1 MRLGLSIARIGNHYH
16 LDSCLSLRMAYRSAP
31 IIEDVIWLVP
41 FAEKSATLAEAI
53 RNTIA
58 ENRAHMLDFI
68 RLDELPLVH
77 AMTLATWSRPAALS
91 RLLAIYGDHIYRN
104 QPLLPREDKPLISLW
119 AQWYLGLLVPP
130 LMLALLSGQNAPDL
144 SPEHFHVEF
153 HETGRAAC
161 FWIDV
166 IEDPQGSAL
175 SPVGRIE
182 KLVTQALMPVVNA
195 LEATGEIN
203 GKLIWSNTGYLI
215 NWYLGEMKPLLG
227 DALTETLR
235 QHIFFSK
242 QLANGSDNPL
252 WRTVVPRDGLLVRRT
267 CCQRYRLPDVQQ
279 CGDCTLT
286 K

>member
-1 MRLGLSIARIGNHYH
+1 
-16 LDSCLSLRMAYRSAP
+16 MAYRSAP
-31 IIEDVIWLVP
+31 IAENVIWRAP
-41 FAEKSATLAEAI
+41 FTEKRVTLADAI
-53 RNTIA
+53 RTTIA
-58 ENRAHMLDFI
+58 TNRAHMLDFI
-68 RLDELPLVH
+68 RLDALPPTH
-77 AMTLATWSRPAALS
+77 AMPLAIWSRPAELR

-104 QPLLPREDKPLISLW
+104 KPTQAREDKPLLSLW

-130 LMLALLSGQNAPDL
+130 LMLALLTGDSVPDL

-161 FWIDV
+161 FWIEV
-166 IEDPQGSAL
+166 IEDMQGASLSAT
-175 SPVGRIE
+175 GRME
-182 KLVTQALMPVVNA
+182 KLITHALMPVVQA

-215 NWYLGEMKPLLG
+215 NWYLGEMKSLLG
-227 DALTETLR
+227 DTLTETLR
-235 QHIFFSK
+235 QHCFFHK
-242 QLANGSDNPL
+242 QLEDGSDNPL

-279 CGDCTLT
+279 CGDCTLI